1 MIKPL
6 NDRIV
11 IEVDK
16 GERVT
21 QSGLIIPGEDKL
33 QAITGTVVVANSRV
47 KVGDRVA
54 VSKYGIDEISV
65 DDKPYLLV
73 SDFSILGIF

>member
-6 NDRIV
+6 NNRIV
-11 IEVDK
+11 IDVDK

-33 QAITGTVVVANSRV
+33 QAITGVVVVGNDRV
-47 KVGDRVA
+47 ELGQRVA
-54 VSKYGIDEISV
+54 VSKYGIDEVTV
-65 DDKPYLLV
+65 DGNSYLLV